1 MKARAL
7 QKAHAELIRKQRE
20 LDDARRK
27 VDLSV
32 ETRVPGI
39 AWGCACESQTR
50 VQPRACET
58 DLTKSRLYR
67 QVGPLS
73 FVDERLGELPDRK
86 GKAVSAF
93 AITLPEVLVNL
104 DCQFDERASLCSAG

>member
-20 LDDARRK
+20 LDDARRE

-32 ETRVPGI
+32 ETRVPGA

-50 VQPRACET
+50 VGPRACET
-58 DLTKSRLYR
+58 DLTKRRLFVHVV
-67 QVGPLS
+67 QTLS
-73 FVDERLGELPDRK
+73 S
-86 GKAVSAF
+86 VSAK
-93 AITLPEVLVNL
+93 AI
-104 DCQFDERASLCSAG
+104 